1 MRLGAIRG
9 TRSFLQVVQTTA
21 LMVAAAVVVCSF
33 GCGKSDPFERQPLKG
48 FITWEGEPIQF
59 GSITLE
65 PAEGQPAGAMA
76 PIRNGA
82 FEIAREAGPSPGKY
96 AVWLHA
102 YDHAGERP
110 TDGTELEPAKEILP
124 DKFLTSPPTDITIT
138 RVSGNDVNE
147 LTFDLK

>member
-9 TRSFLQVVQTTA
+9 THSFPQVVP
-21 LMVAAAVVVCSF
+21 AAAWMAVATMVVCSF
-33 GCGKSDPFERQPLKG
+33 GCGKSDPFERQPLRG

-76 PIRNGA
+76 PIRDGA

-124 DKFLTSPPTDITIT
+124 EKFLKSPPTEITIT
-138 RVSGNDVNE
+138 RVSGDDINE